1 MIPARASHGLLRAGY
16 CLLVALLLA
25 APAQP
30 EVPKRSAEAV
40 GPRMLEEQT
49 RASVERDYLLAWQ
62 SLGRA
67 LSENRPDLLNEYFV
81 GLAKDKLADT
91 IREQQ
96 KSGIQ
101 TIYSEPTHD
110 FTVVFYS
117 PDGLSI
123 QFVDSVEYR
132 LEVRDHGRAVGSGE
146 VRSRY
151 VSVMTP
157 TETKWKVRILQ
168 AEPQ

>member
-1 MIPARASHGLLRAGY
+1 MIRSRAPKLL
-16 CLLVALLLA
+16 LLLAALLLA
-25 APAQP
+25 APARP
-30 EVPKRSAEAV
+30 EV
-40 GPRMLEEQT
+40 GPRVLETQT

-96 KSGIQ
+96 KAGIQ
-101 TIYSEPTHD
+101 TIYGDPTHD
-110 FTVVFYS
+110 FAVVFYS

-123 QFVDSVEYR
+123 QLLDKVSYR
-132 LEVRDHGRAVGSGE
+132 MEVRDHGRALGSGQ
-146 VRSRY
+146 VSSRY
-151 VSVMTP
+151 VAVMTP

-168 AEPQ
+168 AEP